1 MPTIALAAYS
11 IYQGVQAGQ
20 QAKAAGKAAAAARQ
34 QQQAIG
40 AEDQAYWRQT
50 YGPVNQMLIDYAMG
64 NKPSPYLA
72 AAKGKVETGYQQGV
86 TQLNELQGRAGLQQ
100 SGIGAGQKVGLNME
114 RVKAEAGLN
123 LADQAQR
130 YGVAQSLAP
139 MLQNEGKG
147 AAMAAGALDS
157 AASDAARNAAGAS
170 AAQGEMFKS
179 AMENFGSAAE
189 QYGMGHWGS
198 KTPSAAPSI
207 TSVGG
212 KAGYDTSTGGFN
224 FNLGNLPNTGFGLP
238 ATGTPITSTVG
249 R

>member
-114 RVKAEAGLN
+114 RAKAEAGLN
-123 LADQAQR
+123 LQDQAQR
-130 YGVAQSLAP
+130 YGIAQGLAP
-139 MLQNEGKG
+139 MISHEQTGMQVAGNAVG
-147 AAMAAGALDS
+147 AAATS
-157 AASDAARNAAGAS
+157 AEANAAGAAAASSKAFES
-170 AAQGEMFKS
+170 AVGSLGTAWANFNPGDY
-179 AMENFGSAAE
+179 NFGGGTNQGYTSGVGASQGAASYWNTAGANG
-189 QYGMGHWGS
+189 QTPTYTGYNGQKVDVSYGI
-198 KTPSAAPSI
+198 K
-207 TSVGG
+207 
-212 KAGYDTSTGGFN
+212 
-224 FNLGNLPNTGFGLP
+224 
-238 ATGTPITSTVG
+238 
-249 R
+249 